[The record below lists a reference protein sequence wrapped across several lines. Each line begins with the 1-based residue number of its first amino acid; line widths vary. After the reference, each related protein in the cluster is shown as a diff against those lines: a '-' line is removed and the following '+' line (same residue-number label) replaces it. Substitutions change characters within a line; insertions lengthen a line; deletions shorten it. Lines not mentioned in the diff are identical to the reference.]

1 MSPISFPN
9 SLIIMKNYKN
19 SGLRRP
25 LAAVL
30 GVSLVCALA
39 ACNGGGGD
47 GGTTAPAASTG
58 NPTTEGGSSSVALY
72 DYWLNG
78 SQLRSLPRDDFAAAP
93 SNIGTYT
100 DEPHFWLYTQST
112 GAGASLS
119 LDSRNSVLL
128 YIANNHFY
136 RLATAGA
143 TRPLPVQVSSES
155 TANSICDWHDPV
167 LRTPNNDAAT
177 FKYRMPGTD
186 LRCLTADDEYRE
198 IRLGMAATEAPI
210 SVSVDRFRADEVY
223 SAAGQLSGYLVAAKT
238 GNIYWRDAGFANPR
252 QIVATGSV
260 DDSASEFQLLGLSP
274 DGRYRL
280 LALFTNGIYV
290 FDTVTQNMTLVMSR
304 SSFDGL
310 GSFGGYHYIYQSVN
324 GGAKSVVRV
333 PVDGS
338 TPAQTVVT
346 GIDKAVGVTGNY
358 LVYLQNTAS
367 GGVEIY
373 SLDLSNPA
381 LPAKLIKALA
391 SVDDVSTIN
400 GRVYYTVVSLN
411 TVWWAKAASQKVD
424 GSDEVVF
431 EGGAWVG
438 IDHRN
443 GNHPAFPELISDHVY
458 LAQAV
463 SFSALGAVTGG
474 NLSWVDVKTGRV
486 GGAIGVMPN
495 NVYNYRFDGVDAG
508 NTVLGIGYSAD
519 GKTSYYL
526 RANRALGK
534 VVSVDQSP
542 SGYNFNWKS
551 DWTFAP

>member
-1 MSPISFPN
+1 
-9 SLIIMKNYKN
+9 MKNYKS

-58 NPTTEGGSSSVALY
+58 NPTTEGGNSSSVALY

-78 SQLRSLPRDDFAAAP
+78 SQLRSLPRDDFAAVP
-93 SNIGTYT
+93 SNLGAYT
-100 DEPHFWLYTQST
+100 DKSYFWLYTQST
-112 GAGASLS
+112 GAGAGLS

-136 RLATAGA
+136 RLATAGS

-155 TANSICDWHDPV
+155 AANSICDWHDPV
-167 LRTPNNDAAT
+167 LRTPNNDTAT
-177 FKYRMPGTD
+177 FKYRMPGKD

-198 IRLGMAATEAPI
+198 IRLGMAATEAPLTI
-210 SVSVDRFRADEVY
+210 SVDRSRANEVY
-223 SAAGQLSGYLVAAKT
+223 SAAGQLSGYLVAAEA
-238 GNIYWRDAGFANPR
+238 GNIYWYDSSFANRR
-252 QIVATGSV
+252 QLVATGSV
-260 DDSASEFQLLGLSP
+260 IDWDSDFELLGSSP

-290 FDTVTQNMTLVMSR
+290 FDTATQNMTLVMSR
-304 SSFDGL
+304 SSYNGL
-310 GSFGGYHYIYQSVN
+310 GSYAGYHYIYQSVN

-333 PVDGS
+333 PMDGS

-346 GIDKAVGVTGNY
+346 GFDKALGVTANY
-358 LVYLQNTAS
+358 LVYQQKPAS

-381 LPAKLIKALA
+381 LPAKLIKTLTSVEEA
-391 SVDDVSTIN
+391 STAA
-400 GRVYYTVVSLN
+400 GRVYYTAFNRSGS
-411 TVWWAKAASQKVD
+411 TVLSAQAASMKAD
-424 GSDEVVF
+424 GSDQVVF
-431 EGGAWVG
+431 DGGVWVG

-443 GNHPAFPELISDHVY
+443 GNQPTFPTLASEHLY

-463 SFSALGAVTGG
+463 SFSATGAWTGG
-474 NLSWVDVKTGRV
+474 NLSWVDINSGRV
-486 GGAIGVMPN
+486 GAAIGGMPG
-495 NVYNYRFDGVDAG
+495 NVYAYRFDGVDVG

-519 GKTSYYL
+519 GNTSYYL

-534 VVSVDQSP
+534 VVTVDQSP